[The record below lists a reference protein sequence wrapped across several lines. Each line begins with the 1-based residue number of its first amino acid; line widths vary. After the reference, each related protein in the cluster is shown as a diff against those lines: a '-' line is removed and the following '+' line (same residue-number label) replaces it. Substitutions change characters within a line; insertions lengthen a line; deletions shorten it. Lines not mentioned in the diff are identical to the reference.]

1 LLLAE
6 IGKGRIVPV
15 QVRSGKESKVGALLE
30 WEWEEKPEGREGEE
44 AKAAGVRARTERAP
58 PYL

>member
-1 LLLAE
+1 MLLAE
-6 IGKGRIVPV
+6 IGKERIVPV
-15 QVRSGKESKVGALLE
+15 RDRSGKESKVESLLD
-30 WEWEEKPEGREGEE
+30 WEREEKPEGREGEE